1 MNKNTILDAAN
12 AIMDE
17 ITEIRRDIHKNPEL
31 GFPETRTS
39 ALIREKLTEY
49 GVDKLE
55 SPAPTAVIGYI
66 CGGRGKAEPLH

>member
-1 MNKNTILDAAN
+1 MNKNTILDEAN

-31 GFPETRTS
+31 GFQETRTS

-55 SPAPTAVIGYI
+55 
-66 CGGRGKAEPLH
+66 